1 MAKAS
6 VQSAK
11 VKKMVEWDQEHVLHG
26 IIPMG
31 YNAGFLIDH
40 ADGVSLHT
48 SDGRSFLDGSSQLM
62 CVELGYREQYKQEV
76 AEAVAAEIKKLP
88 YCTNFWG
95 FSTES
100 VIKATQELAEITPR
114 GIERFLYTP
123 GGGESVEIALIMSRT
138 IWKRLGTQKYK
149 VISLFNSYH
158 GDYWGCNSAT
168 HVGQSAFSNPL
179 APMVPGFFS
188 VPDYYCYR
196 CPLNRTYPE
205 CGCACAKL
213 VEQFILAE
221 GPESVAALVCEV
233 EHGTAG
239 CIPSPPEWLPIIRD
253 ICTRYDVHLIVDE
266 VMTGFGRTS
275 VDVNAFACQ
284 ISGVVPDFLT
294 MAKGITSAYMPLG
307 AVGMSEELF
316 DKGLRGHIFSGPTY
330 TGHPAACAA
339 AAKVMEIYRRD
350 KIFENAGKVGRY
362 LKEQLTAR
370 IMGNFSE
377 VVEVAGY
384 GMLLGIEVVKNPET
398 KEPFP
403 FEAMMALQE
412 TALDMGLYIRLSGGA
427 PRFMVCPPLVC
438 TTEEID
444 HMLDILY
451 EAFQDPGWRNVG
463 ASA

>member
-1 MAKAS
+1 MAKAK
-6 VQSAK
+6 QNAK
-11 VKKMVEWDQEHVLHG
+11 TQKLVAWDQEHVLHG

-31 YNAGFLIDH
+31 FNAGFLVDH
-40 ADGVSLHT
+40 ADGVSLYT

-62 CVELGYREQYKQEV
+62 CVELGYREQYKNEV

-100 VIKATQELAEITPR
+100 VVAATQALNEITPEA
-114 GIERFLYTP
+114 ITKYIYTP
-123 GGGESVEIALIMSRT
+123 GGGEAVEIALIMSRT

-149 VISLFNSYH
+149 VVSLFNSYH
-158 GDYWGCNSAT
+158 GDYWGCNSCT

-196 CPLNRTYPE
+196 CPLARTYPE
-205 CGCACAKL
+205 CGVACAKL

-233 EHGTAG
+233 QHGTAG
-239 CIPSPPEWLPIIRD
+239 CIPSPPEWLPIVRE
-253 ICTRYDVHLIVDE
+253 ICTKYDVHLIVDE
-266 VMTGFGRTS
+266 VMTGFGRCS
-275 VDVNAFACQ
+275 ENGNPFLCQ
-284 ISGVVPDFLT
+284 LSGVTPDFLT

-307 AVGMSEELF
+307 AVGMTEELF
-316 DKGLRGHIFSGPTY
+316 EKGLRGHIFSGPTY

-350 KIFENAGKVGRY
+350 KIFENAAKMGAY
-362 LKEQLTAR
+362 LGEQLKAVTAD
-370 IMGNFSE
+370 IPE

-384 GMLLGIEVVKNPET
+384 GMLKGMEVVKNPET

-403 FEAMMALQE
+403 FEALVTLQE
-412 TALDMGLYIRLSGGA
+412 TALAKGLYVRLSGGA

-438 TTEEID
+438 TKEEID
-444 HMLDILY
+444 QMMAIL
-451 EAFQDPGWRNVG
+451 ADALNDPGWRKVG
-463 ASA
+463 A

>member
-1 MAKAS
+1 MAQKAKKR
-6 VQSAK
+6 SAAE
-11 VKKMVEWDQEHVLHG
+11 VKKLVEYDQEHVLHG

-31 YNAGFLIDH
+31 FNAGFLIDH
-40 ADGVSLHT
+40 ADGVSLYT

-62 CVELGYREQYKQEV
+62 CVELGYREEYKKEV
-76 AEAVAAEIKKLP
+76 AEAVAAEIKKIP

-100 VIKATQELAEITPR
+100 VIAATQALNEMTPE
-114 GIERFLYTP
+114 GISKYIYTP
-123 GGGESVEIALIMSRT
+123 GGGESVEIALMMSRT

-196 CPLNRTYPE
+196 CPLDRTYPE

-213 VEQFILAE
+213 IEQFILAE

-233 EHGTAG
+233 QHGTAG
-239 CIPSPPEWLPIIRD
+239 CIPSPPEWLPIVRD
-253 ICTRYDVHLIVDE
+253 ICTKYDVHLIVDE
-266 VMTGFGRTS
+266 VMTGFGRCS
-275 VDVNAFACQ
+275 ENGNPFLCQ
-284 ISGVVPDFLT
+284 LLGVTPDFLT

-307 AVGMSEELF
+307 AVGMTEELF
-316 DKGLRGHIFSGPTY
+316 ERGLRGHIFSGPTY

-339 AAKVMEIYRRD
+339 AAKVMEIYKRD
-350 KIFENAGKVGRY
+350 KIFENAAVMGKY
-362 LKEQLTAR
+362 LTEQLEAITADVP
-370 IMGNFSE
+370 E
-377 VVEVAGY
+377 VVEIAGY
-384 GMLLGIEVVKNPET
+384 GMLKGMEVVKNPET

-403 FEAMMALQE
+403 FEAMVALQE
-412 TALDMGLYIRLSGGA
+412 TALAKGLYVRLSGGA
-427 PRFMVCPPLVC
+427 PRYMVCPPLVC
-438 TTEEID
+438 TKEEID
-444 HMLDILY
+444 QMMAIL
-451 EAFQDPGWRNVG
+451 ADALNDPGWRKVG
-463 ASA
+463 A

>member
-1 MAKAS
+1 MAQKAKKR
-6 VQSAK
+6 SAAE
-11 VKKMVEWDQEHVLHG
+11 VKKLVEYDQEHVLHG

-31 YNAGFLIDH
+31 FNAGFLIDH
-40 ADGVSLHT
+40 ADGVSLYT

-62 CVELGYREQYKQEV
+62 CVELGYREEYKKEV
-76 AEAVAAEIKKLP
+76 AEAVAAEIKKIP

-100 VIKATQELAEITPR
+100 VIAATQALDEMTPE
-114 GIERFLYTP
+114 GISKYIYTP
-123 GGGESVEIALIMSRT
+123 GGGESVEIALMMSRT

-196 CPLNRTYPE
+196 CPLDRTYPE

-213 VEQFILAE
+213 IEQFILAE

-233 EHGTAG
+233 QHGTAG
-239 CIPSPPEWLPIIRD
+239 CIPSPPEWLPIVRD
-253 ICTRYDVHLIVDE
+253 ICTKYDVHLVVDE
-266 VMTGFGRTS
+266 VMTGFGRCS
-275 VDVNAFACQ
+275 ENGNPFLCQ
-284 ISGVVPDFLT
+284 LLGVTPDFLT

-307 AVGMSEELF
+307 AVGMTEELF
-316 DKGLRGHIFSGPTY
+316 ERGLRGHIFSGPTY

-339 AAKVMEIYRRD
+339 AAKVMEIYKRD
-350 KIFENAGKVGRY
+350 KIFENAAVMGKY
-362 LKEQLTAR
+362 LTEQLEAITADVP
-370 IMGNFSE
+370 E
-377 VVEVAGY
+377 VVEIAGY
-384 GMLLGIEVVKNPET
+384 GMLKGMEVVKNPET

-403 FEAMMALQE
+403 FEAMVALQE
-412 TALDMGLYIRLSGGA
+412 TALAKGLYVRLSGGA
-427 PRFMVCPPLVC
+427 PRYMVCPPLVC
-438 TTEEID
+438 TKEEID
-444 HMLDILY
+444 QMMAIL
-451 EAFQDPGWRNVG
+451 ADALNDPGWRKVG
-463 ASA
+463 A

>member
-1 MAKAS
+1 MAQKAKKP
-6 VQSAK
+6 SAAE
-11 VKKMVEWDQEHVLHG
+11 VKKLVEYDQEHVLHG

-31 YNAGFLIDH
+31 FNAGFLIDH
-40 ADGVSLHT
+40 ADGVSLYT

-62 CVELGYREQYKQEV
+62 CVELGYREEYKKEV
-76 AEAVAAEIKKLP
+76 AEAVAAEIKKIP

-100 VIKATQELAEITPR
+100 VIAATQALDEMTPE
-114 GIERFLYTP
+114 GISKYIYTP
-123 GGGESVEIALIMSRT
+123 GGGESVEIALMMSRT

-196 CPLNRTYPE
+196 CPLDRTYPE

-213 VEQFILAE
+213 IEQFILAE

-233 EHGTAG
+233 QHGTAG
-239 CIPSPPEWLPIIRD
+239 CIPSPPEWLPIVRD
-253 ICTRYDVHLIVDE
+253 ICTKYDVHLIVDE
-266 VMTGFGRTS
+266 VMTGFGRCS
-275 VDVNAFACQ
+275 ENGNPFLCQ
-284 ISGVVPDFLT
+284 LLGVTPDFLT

-307 AVGMSEELF
+307 AVGMTEELF
-316 DKGLRGHIFSGPTY
+316 ERGLRGHIFSGPTY

-339 AAKVMEIYRRD
+339 AAKVMEIYKRD
-350 KIFENAGKVGRY
+350 KIFENAAVMGKY
-362 LKEQLTAR
+362 LTEQLEAITADVP
-370 IMGNFSE
+370 E
-377 VVEVAGY
+377 VVEIAGY
-384 GMLLGIEVVKNPET
+384 GMLKGMEVVKNPET

-403 FEAMMALQE
+403 FEAMVALQE
-412 TALDMGLYIRLSGGA
+412 TALAKGLYVRLSGGA
-427 PRFMVCPPLVC
+427 PRYMVCPPLVC
-438 TTEEID
+438 TKEEID
-444 HMLDILY
+444 QMMAIL
-451 EAFQDPGWRNVG
+451 ADALNDPGWRKVG
-463 ASA
+463 A